1 MKALYIRE
9 IRGFLNSLVGYI
21 SIAVFLI
28 ATGLFL
34 WFFQSAYNVF
44 DFGEATLEAFFEIA
58 PLIFLFLIPA
68 ITMRMFSEE
77 KRTGTI
83 ELLLTK
89 PISDFQIIFAKYL
102 AGTTLV
108 FVALIPT
115 LVYYYSLIQL
125 GNPVGN
131 IDHAGTWGA
140 YLGLFLLGA
149 VFVSIGIFAS
159 SVTTNQVIAFLYAL
173 IICFIVFIGFQ
184 FISDNLSAPWDLIFI
199 QLSVQEHYL
208 SLQKGV
214 IDSRDV
220 IYYLSVISLFILLT
234 KVSLQSRNW

>member
-21 SIAVFLI
+21 SVAVFLGT
-28 ATGLFL
+28 TGLFL
-34 WFFQSAYNVF
+34 WFFQSAYNIL
-44 DFGEATLEAFFEIA
+44 DYGEASLDAFFDVA
-58 PLIFLFLIPA
+58 PLIFMFLIPA

-89 PISDFQIIFAKYL
+89 PISDTQIILAKYL

-108 FVALIPT
+108 LISLLPT
-115 LVYYYSLIQL
+115 LVYYYAIIEL
-125 GNPVGN
+125 GEPKGN

-149 VFVSIGIFAS
+149 VFVAIGVFSSSI
-159 SVTTNQVIAFLYAL
+159 TNNQVVAFLFSV

-184 FISDNLSAPWDLIFI
+184 FIADTLPAPWDLFFI

-220 IYYLSVISLFILLT
+220 IYYLSVIALFIILT

>member
-21 SIAVFLI
+21 SVAVFLVT
-28 ATGLFL
+28 TGLFL
-34 WFFQSAYNVF
+34 WFFQSAYNIL
-44 DFGEATLEAFFEIA
+44 DYGEASLDAFFDVA
-58 PLIFLFLIPA
+58 PLIFMFLIPA

-89 PISDFQIIFAKYL
+89 PISDTQIILAKYL

-108 FVALIPT
+108 LISLLPT
-115 LVYYYSLIQL
+115 LVYYYAIIEL
-125 GNPVGN
+125 GEPKGN

-149 VFVSIGIFAS
+149 VFVAIGVFSSSI
-159 SVTTNQVIAFLYAL
+159 TNNQVVAFLFSV

-184 FISDNLSAPWDLIFI
+184 FIADTLPAPWDLFFI

-220 IYYLSVISLFILLT
+220 IYYLSVIALFIILT

>member
-1 MKALYIRE
+1 MRALYIRE

-34 WFFQSAYNVF
+34 WFFQSAYNIL
-44 DFGEATLEAFFEIA
+44 DYGEASLSAFFEIA
-58 PLIFLFLIPA
+58 PFIFLFLIPA

-89 PISDFQIIFAKYL
+89 PITDFSIIFSKFL

-108 FVALIPT
+108 FIALLPT
-115 LVYYYSLIQL
+115 LVYYYTLSSI

-131 IDHAGTWGA
+131 IDHAGTLGA

-149 VFVSIGIFAS
+149 VFVSIGVFAS
-159 SVTTNQVIAFLYAL
+159 SVTSNQVVAFLYAL
-173 IICFIVFIGFQ
+173 ITCFIVYVGFQ
-184 FISDNLSAPWDLIFI
+184 FIADSLSSPWDLFFI

-214 IDSRDV
+214 IDSRD
-220 IYYLSVISLFILLT
+220 ILYYISIISLFILLT